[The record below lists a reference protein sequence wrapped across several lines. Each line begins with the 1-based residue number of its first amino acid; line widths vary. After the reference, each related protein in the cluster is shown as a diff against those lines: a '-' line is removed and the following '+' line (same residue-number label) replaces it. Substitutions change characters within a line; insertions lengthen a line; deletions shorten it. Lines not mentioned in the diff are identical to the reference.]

1 MTATMKEP
9 LAEAEPLHVT
19 VARRLR
25 GKMGEQR
32 LSQDQVCK
40 IVGWNRGYMH
50 RRYVG
55 ETALDVND
63 LAALETVGIS
73 TLYLLTGATE
83 YPVAPHPFGAV
94 SGDSSSNPS
103 EAVAGAAMALPD
115 PIEYL
120 RNRVR
125 MTTTTTPR
133 AAGAGPRHNSL
144 LPCADSAQQRLR
156 LPWEDSDL
164 QPFGLKPHRNGP
176 RTMRCL
182 GC

>member
-9 LAEAEPLHVT
+9 LVEPEPLHVT

-25 GKMGEQR
+25 GKMGEQQ
-32 LSQDQVCK
+32 LSQDAICK

-103 EAVAGAAMALPD
+103 EAVTGAAMALPD

-120 RNRVR
+120 RNGPASGV
-125 MTTTTTPR
+125 PGPVAELSAGI
-133 AAGAGPRHNSL
+133 AAGDDR
-144 LPCADSAQQRLR
+144 CARD
-156 LPWEDSDL
+156 P
-164 QPFGLKPHRNGP
+164 
-176 RTMRCL
+176 L
-182 GC
+182 GFNVCQIIVGNTQVQYRG